1 MKIVLASGLDY
12 KNNAYTIC
20 KCTGPHE
27 CIEIPKKDYTE
38 FVEFNCPRCGEKL
51 GIVVRGKKDKMLMN
65 VL

>member
-12 KNNAYTIC
+12 KNNTYAIC
-20 KCTGPHE
+20 KCTGQHE

-51 GIVVRGKKDKMLMN
+51 
-65 VL
+65 